1 MKTDMKC
8 KYRIINITLLHGI
21 QYFCYGLPC
30 HPSFP
35 IDILHTIHTINYREY
50 QLSVRQQPKQ
60 SRMCGIGEKG
70 MWLP

>member
-8 KYRIINITLLHGI
+8 MWLIDAMITSIIIVIFAQLLSYNWLTL
-21 QYFCYGLPC
+21 YFGF
-30 HPSFP
+30 S
-35 IDILHTIHTINYREY
+35 EY

-70 MWLP
+70 E